1 METQRSID
9 ATWWAGIED
18 GKVLYQRCGRCDTA
32 NFYPR
37 LACVQCLS
45 PDLYWQE
52 SSGLGTIYACTRV
65 HRAPDKEHA
74 ADAPYTIVLADMDE
88 GFRMLVKLKQGAP
101 VEVSVGT
108 RVKVGV
114 EAGGDGRSRPCAGLL
129 SEDS

>member
-1 METQRSID
+1 MTVQRSID

-18 GKVLYQRCGRCDTA
+18 GKILFRRCGRCAAA

-45 PDLYWQE
+45 PDLNWQE
-52 SSGLGTIYACTRV
+52 CSGFGTIYACTRV

-74 ADAPYTIVLADMDE
+74 ADVPYTVVLADMDE
-88 GFRMLVKLKQGAP
+88 GFRMLVKLKQGGPGEAA
-101 VEVSVGT
+101 VGA

-114 EAGGDGRSRPCAGLL
+114 EAGSEGRPRPYAGLL
-129 SEDS
+129 GDGS